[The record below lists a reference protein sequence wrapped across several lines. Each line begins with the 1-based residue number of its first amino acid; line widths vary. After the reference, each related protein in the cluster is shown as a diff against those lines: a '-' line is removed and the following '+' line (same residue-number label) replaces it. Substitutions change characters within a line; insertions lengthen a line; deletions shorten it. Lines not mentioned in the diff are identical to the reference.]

1 MLWCALMSTFLLPV
15 HAALTW
21 NSGSWNTT
29 DSSWLDAGTPAVFS
43 NGEAVEFTAAAAGLM
58 VTITEAV
65 EPASVVVSAPGFT
78 FTGGG
83 SIGGAASLT
92 LSTGATLSVENANT
106 FTGGTLVDAGAVLT
120 VGQYNSLGTSNSGES
135 ALGAISGAGELI
147 ISLAAP
153 DSSASIVGDSLS
165 NFTGSLYVEQGNL
178 GLGRNPSHGGP
189 GWSASLGASQVM
201 VGANSSFTISLGSGS
216 AQLQTGN
223 VFSSDV
229 KTESGA
235 QIGNRD
241 GHVNW
246 TGNVYLNLSDVTS
259 DELVYIDTASTTMA
273 LYYGK
278 YVVWNGIV
286 QGDGVLAFSATNVD
300 TGSDHRLVLAND
312 NNTFSGAYHVR
323 GEYLSTLALAAE
335 HAAAS
340 ADVQLDS
347 SNSRLMLMGTDA
359 IIGELNGPAG
369 SVLAEGPGTWSLSV
383 TGGNFSG
390 NVQDSAG
397 GASGVSLGITKTG
410 SGNLTLNGLNCTYTG
425 ATSVQEGSL
434 YFTGDV
440 SLGNINMSSGA
451 SLTTEGNLTLRT
463 GASLAFDMEN
473 SPGAAIQAGG
483 ALLLSGSTHSVSVSG
498 YESLGYG
505 SYDLIT
511 WTGSSTVE
519 SSSFLPTGL
528 NDTDEYVYSLAVQ
541 GNALQLVVADMSSV
555 AWLWNGGSATWEDDS
570 ATVWNNADAA
580 GPAGQKVTFSSI
592 NPGTVTINRVTPSGI
607 NVLGGQYTF
616 VAESDSSAGIVS
628 SGVLT
633 ISGEST
639 VLNLALNNE
648 SFTGN
653 VVLQGG
659 ILEISEEKAL
669 GSSALYFNGGMIRYG
684 AGITTDLSA
693 ALHADSNFAV
703 RIDTNGNDVSWQSA
717 DGVAQALSCGVEKNG
732 EGVLS
737 LSWVAAGDIRTG
749 SLTVNG
755 GTLSIQKTSGS
766 GTLAGVMAGSG
777 EIALTSTSG
786 QLTVSGDNG
795 GFVGTLSLAGDGTA
809 NNGSVC
815 FDSADS
821 FGGADTLVRLA
832 GQRFWFR
839 RNAVAAANLEI
850 VDSTITYMDGSTGN
864 SYAFTGTVS
873 GGGELRIVPSCF
885 ISMSG
890 SISEYTGTFVH
901 PGSTAVTWLLGGE
914 NVSGDGLVQANLDSP
929 GTAMVYSF
937 WYSAPT
943 TMSGVI
949 SGAAALRQ
957 QGSGALILTGQNTTT
972 GALIIDDGCT
982 VQLGSAD
989 SSATWAGDSCQ
1000 GTGQLILV
1008 NGSLSVPF
1016 STLEGTVLADVA
1028 ENGVVDIGGMDG
1040 NVLQSITV
1048 NEGGVLRGCA
1058 GDLLVGTVGG
1068 VQSLTLTPAAS
1079 NIGASSTLSAGEQV
1093 MLEIQDGDLQ
1103 IFDSASISLDM
1114 ESVKSILEGK
1124 RQAVYIHISNADIV
1138 LQNGVTAD
1146 SLFEN
1151 SATSPAALGLVVLGV
1166 QDGNIVLEGDVRDVY
1181 MVTENGDYDT
1191 VTSYTRLQPYK
1202 ATFVDSGYTLSLNL
1216 PGDNTQVAWVNNLLG
1231 GGNLRVS
1238 NTDES
1243 SGVVRVLLNNEVLAS
1258 VDGVL
1263 TPGLDNQINTANT
1276 ELQGNISAGNAVQLV
1291 KTGSGTFTLRGSL
1304 VADWFEIDE
1313 GTVQLDGAGSVVNSL
1328 HGDGDLLLNGA
1339 LEITGNSTGFSG
1351 SINGSGSLE
1360 LNGVLAVKASVG
1372 TLSGSGELRAAGGG
1386 FLVANTASA
1395 TFSGSLA
1402 AGEGNGVLTVMRG
1415 AGTFELNRV
1424 QYSPSWS
1431 IRNAGSI
1438 IFNQAAVESN
1448 SVLTLQSL
1456 ELQDGSFTTIVL
1468 NTDRVSEVFSLQRL
1482 QVADGALVRME
1493 STGLLPVELSDAG
1506 TLVMGVAE
1514 SSDLGNDGKVP
1525 LTLGSGTAFRGIEAA
1540 WLSVQ
1545 NGLVLFNVERNN
1557 TDVYL
1562 PLAKSENAKTGAHM
1576 MWQLPNSV
1584 LRNSPDLTSLT
1595 NALDAAAAAA
1605 PASVDRTL
1613 AAAAGAGAAALG
1625 VAVMGDMERQLKAI
1639 RNRTTSMGL
1648 DPQYEY
1654 DELPL
1659 FNAWVNAEGDR
1670 RELKSDGSYPGYTL
1684 NSWGATVGCDW
1695 DFSTSFTAG
1704 LAFTGMYGD
1713 FQGKS
1718 PDHAEGDVDN
1728 YYLTLFGRYAV
1739 NRWTHTF
1746 IGAMGWSDISLK
1758 RRVSFTD
1765 GGYHTKGST
1774 DGTSFGLLYELGYVI
1789 PLDEDMQSCLQPVAN
1804 ISYRHA
1810 SVDSYSE
1817 HGSDAALNFD
1827 SQSMNV
1833 VGFGLGLR
1841 AQTYALENSLNRKAL
1856 LEGRALLKA
1865 DAGDRCSDT
1874 SVSLQAL
1881 RSRGGRIRS
1890 AETGRVGMEMGA
1902 GISIPVGPNAGFI
1915 FLDAGLEFRADET
1928 EVNGTVGYRMT
1939 F

>member
-15 HAALTW
+15 HAVLTW
-21 NSGSWNTT
+21 NSGSWNST
-29 DSSWLDAGTPAVFS
+29 DTSWLDDGSPAVFS
-43 NGEAVEFTAAAAGLM
+43 NGEAVEFNALAADLT

-65 EPASVVVSAPGFT
+65 EPSTIVVNAPGFI

-83 SIGGAASLT
+83 SIGGTASLT
-92 LSTGATLSVENANT
+92 LNAGATLSVENANA
-106 FTGGTLVDAGAVLT
+106 FTGGTQVNAGAVAT
-120 VGQYNSLGTSNSGES
+120 IGKYNSLGTSNAGEN
-135 ALGAISGAGELI
+135 ALGALSGAGELI

-189 GWSASLGASQVM
+189 GWGASLGASQVM
-201 VGANSSFTISLGSGS
+201 VGNNSSFTISLGNGS

-223 VFSSDV
+223 VFSCDV

-246 TGNVYLNLSDVTS
+246 TGNVYLNLADVTS
-259 DELVYIDTASTTMA
+259 DELVYVETASTTMA

-278 YVVWNGIV
+278 FVVWDGIV

-410 SGNLTLNGLNCTYTG
+410 SGNLTLNGTNCTYTG

-434 YFTGDV
+434 QFSGEV
-440 SLGNINMSSGA
+440 SLGNISMSSGA
-451 SLTTEGNLTLRT
+451 TLTTESNLTLRT
-463 GASLAFDMEN
+463 GSSLAFDMEN

-498 YESLGYG
+498 YEALDYG

-541 GNALQLVVADMSSV
+541 GNALQLVVADMSSM
-555 AWLWNGGSATWEDDS
+555 AWLWHGGSATWEDDS

-639 VLNLALNNE
+639 VLNMALNNE

-659 ILEISEEKAL
+659 ILEISKEKAL

-684 AGITTDLSA
+684 AGITTDLST

-703 RIDTNGNDVSWQSA
+703 RIDTNGNDVSWESS
-717 DGVAQALSCGVEKNG
+717 DGVAQSLSCGVEKNG

-766 GTLAGVMAGSG
+766 GTLAGAMAGSG
-777 EIALTSTSG
+777 EIALTSASG

-890 SISEYTGTFVH
+890 SLSEYTGAFVH
-901 PGSTAVTWLLGGE
+901 PGGTAVTWLLGGE
-914 NVSGDGLVQANLDSP
+914 NVTGDGLVQANLDSP
-929 GTAMVYSF
+929 GTEMVYSF

-943 TMSGVI
+943 TMSGVV
-949 SGAAALRQ
+949 SGAATLRQ

-989 SSATWAGDSCQ
+989 SSAAWAGNSFQ
-1000 GTGQLILV
+1000 GTGQLVLV
-1008 NGSLSVPF
+1008 NGSLSGPF
-1016 STLEGTVLADVA
+1016 TTQEGTLLADVA
-1028 ENGVVDIGGMDG
+1028 VSGVVDIGGMNG
-1040 NVLQSITV
+1040 NVLQSIV
-1048 NEGGVLRGCA
+1048 VGEGGLLRGCS
-1058 GDLLVGTVGG
+1058 GDLLIGSAGG
-1068 VQSLTLTPAAS
+1068 VQSLSLTPAAT
-1079 NIGASSTLSAGEQV
+1079 NIGASSALSAGEQV
-1093 MLEIQDGDLQ
+1093 
-1103 IFDSASISLDM
+1103 ISLDM
-1114 ESVKSILEGK
+1114 ESVKSILQGK

-1166 QDGNIVLEGDVRDVY
+1166 QAGNIVLEGDVRDVY

-1202 ATFVDSGYTLSLNL
+1202 ATFIDSGYTLSLNL
-1216 PGDNTQVAWVNNLLG
+1216 PGDNTQDAWVNNLLG

-1276 ELQGNISAGNAVQLV
+1276 ELQGNVWAGNAVQLV
-1291 KTGSGTFTLRGSL
+1291 KTGSGTLTLGGSL

-1313 GTVQLDGAGSVVNSL
+1313 GEVLLDGAGSVVHSL
-1328 HGDGDLLLNGA
+1328 HGGGNLLLNGA
-1339 LEITGNSTGFSG
+1339 LEITGDSTGFSG
-1351 SINGSGSLE
+1351 NISGTGNLE

-1372 TLSGSGELRAAGGG
+1372 TLSGSGELRAAGGV
-1386 FLVANTASA
+1386 FSVANTASA

-1448 SVLTLQSL
+1448 SVLTLQAL

-1545 NGLVLFNVERNN
+1545 NGLVLFNIERNDTN
-1557 TDVYL
+1557 IYL
-1562 PLAKSENAKTGAHM
+1562 PLAKSENAKTGAHLL
-1576 MWQLPNSV
+1576 WQIPNSV
-1584 LRNSPDLTSLT
+1584 LRNSPDLTELT
-1595 NALDAAAAAA
+1595 NALDASAAAA

-1670 RELKSDGSYPGYTL
+1670 RELKADGSYSGYTL
-1684 NSWGATVGCDW
+1684 TSWGATVGCDW

-1728 YYLTLFGRYAV
+1728 YYLTLFGRYAAK
-1739 NRWTHTF
+1739 RWTHTF
-1746 IGAMGWSDISLK
+1746 IGAMGWTDVSLK
-1758 RRVSFTD
+1758 RHVSYAD
-1765 GGYHTKGST
+1765 GGYRTSGST
-1774 DGTSFGLLYELGYVI
+1774 DGTSVGLLYELGYVI

-1804 ISYRHA
+1804 ISYRHV
-1810 SVDSYSE
+1810 SLDSYSE
-1817 HGSDAALNFD
+1817 HGSDAALHFD
-1827 SQSMNV
+1827 SQGMNV
-1833 VGFGLGLR
+1833 VEFGLGLR
-1841 AQTYALENSLNRKAL
+1841 AQTYALENSMNRKAL
-1856 LEGRALLKA
+1856 MEARALLKA
-1865 DAGDRCSDT
+1865 DAGDRSSDS

-1881 RSRGGRIRS
+1881 QSRGGRIRS
-1890 AETGRVGMEMGA
+1890 AETGRFGMEMGA
-1902 GISIPVGPNAGFI
+1902 GISIPVGVGAGFI
-1915 FLDAGLEFRADET
+1915 FLDAGFEFRADET